1 MTDTTATDANHP
13 TPAAPKQQPEAKPQT
28 ETDWQ
33 AKFEAQQKVNRDL
46 EGKLNGLRDTQQ
58 AQSDALAKALGLKPE
73 ETSDVQ
79 ALASQV
85 QALQAQFAETQHD
98 NQVLLVAKEHGI
110 TEQSDLDLLKSVKDE
125 TTMRT
130 LAARIAAASPGVPGT
145 PQPDLSQGGTG
156 AGVPALNGDGLE
168 SALRSKLGI

>member
-1 MTDTTATDANHP
+1 MTDTTATDATKP
-13 TPAAPKQQPEAKPQT
+13 TPAAPKPDATPQA

-46 EGKLNGLRDTQQ
+46 EGKLNSLRDSQQ

-85 QALQAQFAETQHD
+85 QALQAHFAETQHD
-98 NQVLLVAKEHGI
+98 NQVLLVARENGI
-110 TEQSDLDLLKSVKDE
+110 TEQADIDLLKSVKDE
-125 TTMRT
+125 TTMRA
-130 LAARIAAASPGVPGT
+130 LAARIAAASPGTPGT